1 MLERMARPRFRPGAW
16 RRAAFFVL
24 LALATAAARAQDA
37 EPPTVNL
44 TIEQA
49 TQLATELLEQ
59 GKLDAAERLI
69 ARLRA
74 APEPS
79 LQVLFLSGHLKLAR
93 GDVAGAIE
101 EFRRILALDPTAV
114 RVRLDLALALY
125 RARDYTAALYHF
137 ELALSADLP
146 PQAKANALRFAR
158 DIRQRQ
164 SYWELNVAVVSDS
177 NVNYATR
184 ATDVPIGE
192 ARFQLDQNAR
202 AKSGTGLMM
211 TLGGRQS
218 FGPGLDNFVNL
229 YAEDTNFKGSRFD
242 LFYGALT
249 VGHTVSLATHDV
261 SFEAGGH
268 YANWGE
274 RSLYD
279 GYLAKLADNWHAR
292 PDTLIAGSL
301 EARELRYADFGF
313 LTGMQ
318 YSLNLDWTRAL
329 FGSTLVRLGGSA
341 IKQEAQAL
349 SSAYDA
355 QGVRGEVQSELPRS
369 FTVGMRAE
377 TYWFRYDAPDPLF
390 GVMRHDRRSLVE
402 LTLLRRDLRWHGFS
416 PKLIVGYNLG
426 VSNIPLFEF
435 DRTYVRL
442 AFTRQF

>member
-1 MLERMARPRFRPGAW
+1 MARPLRFL
-16 RRAAFFVL
+16 L
-24 LALATAAARAQDA
+24 LAWALALGCAHAQDP
-37 EPPTVNL
+37 EPPTLNL

-59 GKLDAAERLI
+59 GKLDPAERLI

-93 GDVAGAIE
+93 GDVAGAVE
-101 EFRRILALDPTAV
+101 EFRRILNRDPTAV

-125 RARDYTAALYHF
+125 RERDYPAALYHF
-137 ELALSADLP
+137 ELALSTDLP
-146 PQAKANALRFAR
+146 PQAKANALRFVR

-164 SYWELNVAVVSDS
+164 SYWTLDVAIVSDS

-192 ARFQLDQNAR
+192 ARFQLNEDAR
-202 AKSGTGLMM
+202 AKAGTGLMV
-211 TLGGRQS
+211 TLGGRKS
-218 FGPGLDNFVNL
+218 FGPGLDNYVNL
-229 YAEDTNFKGSRFD
+229 YTEDTNFKGHRFD

-249 VGHTVSLATHDV
+249 VGHTFAFASHDV
-261 SFEAGGH
+261 FFEAGGH
-268 YANWGE
+268 YANYGE

-279 GYLAKLADNWHAR
+279 GYLAKLGDNWRVR
-292 PDTLIAGSL
+292 PDTRVTTTL
-301 EARELRYADFGF
+301 EARELRYQDFGF
-313 LTGMQ
+313 LTGNQ
-318 YSLNLDWTRAL
+318 YALNLDWTRAL
-329 FGSTLVRLGGSA
+329 HGSTLLRLGSSV

-355 QGVRGEVQSELPRS
+355 QGLRGEVQTELAS
-369 FTVGMRAE
+369 AWTVGMRAE

-390 GVMRHDRRSLVE
+390 GATRHDRRSLLE
-402 LTLLRRDLRWHGFS
+402 ATLLRRDLRWHGFS
-416 PKLIVGYNLG
+416 PKLIVGYNVG
-426 VSNIPLFEF
+426 VSNIPLFAF
-435 DRTYVRL
+435 DRSYVRL

>member
-1 MLERMARPRFRPGAW
+1 MARL
-16 RRAAFFVL
+16 FFAVL
-24 LALATAAARAQDA
+24 LACALAGPCARAQEA

-49 TQLATELLEQ
+49 TELATQLLEQ
-59 GKLDAAERLI
+59 GKLDPAERLI
-69 ARLRA
+69 RPLRA
-74 APEPS
+74 AEPS

-101 EFRRILALDPTAV
+101 EFREILRRDPRAV

-125 RARDYTAALYHF
+125 RARDYPAALYHF

-146 PQAKANALRFAR
+146 PQAKANALRFVR
-158 DIRQRQ
+158 DIRARQ
-164 SYWELNVAVVSDS
+164 SYWELNVAIVSDS

-184 ATDVPIGE
+184 ATDVPIGA
-192 ARFQLDQNAR
+192 ARFQLSDDAR
-202 AKSGTGLMM
+202 AKAGTGLMV
-211 TLGGRQS
+211 TLSGRQS
-218 FGPGLDNFVNL
+218 FGSGLDNFVNL
-229 YAEDTNFKGSRFD
+229 YAEDTNFKASRFD

-249 VGHTVSLATHDV
+249 IGHTFSFAAHDV
-261 SFEAGGH
+261 SLEAGGH

-279 GYLAKLADNWHAR
+279 GWLAKLADNWRLR
-292 PDTLIAGSL
+292 PDTLVASSL
-301 EARELRYADFGF
+301 ETRELRYQDFGF

-318 YSLNLDWTRAL
+318 YAFNLDWTRAL
-329 FGSTLVRLGGSA
+329 FGSTTLRIGASS
-341 IKQEAQAL
+341 IRQEAQSP

-355 QGVRGEVQSELPRS
+355 NGARLEVQSELPRS
-369 FTVGMRAE
+369 FTVGMRVD
-377 TYWFRYDAPDPLF
+377 TYWFRYGAPDPIF
-390 GVMRHDRRSLVE
+390 GIVRHDRRSLVE
-402 LTLLRRDLRWHGFS
+402 VTLLRRDLRWRGFS

-435 DRTYVRL
+435 DRSYVRL